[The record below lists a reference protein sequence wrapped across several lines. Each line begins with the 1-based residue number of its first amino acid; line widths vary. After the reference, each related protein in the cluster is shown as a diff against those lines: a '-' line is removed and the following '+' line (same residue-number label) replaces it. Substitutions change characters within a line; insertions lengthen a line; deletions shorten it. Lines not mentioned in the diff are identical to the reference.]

1 MLLTPVFISI
11 SIFRPVVFSQL
22 QLDYRAPALRA
33 GLKNTAYGTSK
44 WRTEYH
50 QKLSRNTVNFKIER
64 QMF

>member
-22 QLDYRAPALRA
+22 QLDYRAPTLWAR
-33 GLKNTAYGTSK
+33 LKNTDYGTSK
-44 WRTEYH
+44 WHTEYN
-50 QKLSRNTVNFKIER
+50 QKLSRNTVNFKIEQ